1 MGRLYFD
8 EVDCFEQFG
17 IEVSS
22 GGTYNAPDR
31 DVEKISIPG
40 RNGDLI
46 LDNERFNNIQ
56 IEYPASIVRDLKKN
70 SAAANLF
77 FSARADGYYRLYD
90 DYHDGDYSDDY
101 HGDYYRMA
109 RSTGGIQYS
118 PVALN
123 RGANFTLRFDA
134 KPQKFL
140 ISGDTEYKI
149 ETGIGL
155 PLINP
160 TSFQSDPIIK
170 LSNMKA
176 VTVILFESDNLST
189 QIIVEPQEHI
199 LIDCELGVIHNG
211 LRDLSHA
218 ATMQEHPKLDIGG
231 TFIKCWKRGADGS
244 DEYPADYEE
253 IDWADITITP
263 RWWTI

>member
-8 EVDCFEQFG
+8 EVDCFENFG
-17 IEVSS
+17 IEVSA
-22 GGTYNAPDR
+22 GDTYNASER
-31 DVEKISIPG
+31 DVEKVSVPG

-46 LDNERFNNIQ
+46 LDNGRYMNIP
-56 IEYPASIVRDLKKN
+56 IEYPASIVRDFEKN

-77 FSARADGYYRLYD
+77 FSARAAGYYRLYD
-90 DYHDGDYSDDY
+90 SYHSGDFADNY
-101 HGDYYRMA
+101 HGDYYRLA
-109 RSTGGIQYS
+109 RSMGGIQYS

-149 ETGIGL
+149 ELGEGIAL
-155 PLINP
+155 VNPVNFESDPLIR
-160 TSFQSDPIIK
+160 
-170 LSNMKA
+170 LSNMKSA
-176 VTVILFESDNLST
+176 TVILFESDNFST
-189 QIIVEPQEHI
+189 QIIVEPQEYI

-211 LRDLSHA
+211 VRDLSHVV
-218 ATMQEHPKLDIGG
+218 TMQKYPKLDIGG